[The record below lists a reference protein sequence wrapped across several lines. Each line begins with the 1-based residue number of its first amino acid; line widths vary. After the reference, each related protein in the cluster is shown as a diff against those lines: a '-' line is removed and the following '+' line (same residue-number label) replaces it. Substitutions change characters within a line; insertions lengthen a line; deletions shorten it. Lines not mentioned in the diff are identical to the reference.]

1 MLEVCGRRRPNFVL
15 STSHHGSYDHHTT
28 LSSTVPWD
36 LAESQRIAGKCWPK
50 VGGFQPDPTNPNPNP
65 NPITRLGRRQRL
77 RVRYGRSGVRVSL
90 RWVGPFK
97 DGKSRW
103 IEIVL
108 ERRVQLKRP
117 VACYRSRGQIM
128 WCSLPRTVGH
138 QSGVTPD
145 SHSVRRVQVCVLF
158 LNLYKWSGGI
168 PSERCKVGTRMHF
181 IHIYTLSWRE
191 IEPVR
196 I

>member
-1 MLEVCGRRRPNFVL
+1 M
-15 STSHHGSYDHHTT
+15 
-28 LSSTVPWD
+28 
-36 LAESQRIAGKCWPK
+36 
-50 VGGFQPDPTNPNPNP
+50 GGFQPDPTNPNPNP

-77 RVRYGRSGVRVSL
+77 RVRYMGVPGCAGVAA
-90 RWVGPFK
+90 RWVGPFQ

-128 WCSLPRTVGH
+128 WCSLPHRRSSIWGDARL
-138 QSGVTPD
+138 SLCAPCAGVCSLPKPIQ
-145 SHSVRRVQVCVLF
+145 R
-158 LNLYKWSGGI
+158 SGGI

>member
-1 MLEVCGRRRPNFVL
+1 M
-15 STSHHGSYDHHTT
+15 
-28 LSSTVPWD
+28 PWD

-128 WCSLPRTVGH
+128 WCSLPHRRSSIWGDARLSLCAPCAGVCSLPKPIQMVGW
-138 QSGVTPD
+138 D
-145 SHSVRRVQVCVLF
+145 SQRAL
-158 LNLYKWSGGI
+158 
-168 PSERCKVGTRMHF
+168 
-181 IHIYTLSWRE
+181 
-191 IEPVR
+191 
-196 I
+196 